1 MTDFFGIKGLLILIQ
16 GVEENVNK
24 YDEEI
29 ENFLISM
36 KNVYSNFDSDYF
48 YILKQSAIN
57 NLKKK
62 EIKFDD
68 MADKYWKESLLFFF
82 YLKLLQKSL

>member
-48 YILKQSAIN
+48 
-57 NLKKK
+57 
-62 EIKFDD
+62 
-68 MADKYWKESLLFFF
+68 
-82 YLKLLQKSL
+82 